1 MKNYRNLVPVCMVVL
16 LLVSIYSLYSEKSG
30 AQKEFQNYLDT
41 ARDYR
46 AQEIYVD
53 AEEYYNYAIEERPS
67 LELYLE
73 LGSLYEEAEQTR
85 KVRKL
90 AENLLIMYPEEPE
103 AYEFALKYYSGKKD
117 YAACFKLTDTMKK
130 RGMNSEYTKELIA
143 RFEYTFF
150 FVSEYENVGVF
161 GRGMCPVQIG
171 NRWGFVNEKGT
182 QTVPAR
188 FAIVGEYS
196 ADGIA
201 PVVDE
206 EGEAYYID
214 NQGNKKRIIMNVE
227 NVQQLGM
234 IEGDLFALY
243 NGKDWG
249 FYNSEGVCVFG
260 GFEQVSNIGN
270 GVAAC
275 MKNGKWSLLNAKGE
289 DLTGK
294 SYTGVVMD
302 EKKIVYRNSRM
313 FVEADNGYQ
322 MIDIEGKVQGDQKYQ
337 DVRLFND
344 TTYAAVKI
352 NDKWGFADKN
362 GKMVIPAQY
371 EDARSFAN
379 GMAAVKIDGQWGFI
393 DLEGN
398 VVIQPQFTDAKDFT
412 GRGTVYVHTGK
423 EWEMLKLYK
432 YNY

>member
-1 MKNYRNLVPVCMVVL
+1 MKNYRNLVPICMVVL
-16 LLVSIYSLYSEKSG
+16 LLLSIYSLYSEKSG
-30 AQKEFQNYLDT
+30 AQQEYQAYLDT

-53 AEEYYNYAIEERPS
+53 AETYYNYALEKEPT

-90 AENLLIMYPEEPE
+90 AEELLLMYPEEPE
-103 AYEFALKYYSGKKD
+103 AYEFALKYYSAKKD
-117 YAACFKLTDTMKK
+117 YGSCFKLIDTLKK
-130 RGMNSEYTKELIA
+130 RGLNSDYTKELIA
-143 RFEYTFF
+143 QFEYTFF
-150 FVSEYENVGVF
+150 FVSEYEDVGVF
-161 GRGMCPVQIG
+161 GRGMCPVQLG
-171 NRWGFVNEKGT
+171 GRWGFVNEKGS
-182 QTVPAR
+182 QTVSAK
-188 FAIVGEYS
+188 FTVVGEYS

-201 PVVDE
+201 PVVDQ

-214 NQGNKKRIIMNVE
+214 SQGNKKKVILNIE

-260 GFEQVSNIGN
+260 GYEQVSNIGN

-275 MKNGKWSLLNAKGE
+275 MKDGKWTLRNAKGE

-294 SYTGVVMD
+294 TYTGVVMD
-302 EKKIVYRNSRM
+302 EKKIVYRNSRL
-313 FVEADNGYQ
+313 FVEADGGYH
-322 MIDIEGKVQGDQKYQ
+322 MIDIDGKVQNKEKYQ
-337 DVRLFND
+337 DVRIFND
-344 TTYAAVKI
+344 TTYAAVKV
-352 NDKWGFADKN
+352 NGKWGFADKN
-362 GKMVIPAQY
+362 GKLVISAQY

-398 VVIQPQFTDAKDFT
+398 VVIQPQFADAKDFT
-412 GRGTVYVHTGK
+412 ASGTVYVNTGK

>member
-1 MKNYRNLVPVCMVVL
+1 MKNYRNLVPICMVVL
-16 LLVSIYSLYSEKSG
+16 LLLSIYSLYNEKAS
-30 AQKEFQNYLDT
+30 AENEYKSYLDT

-46 AQEIYVD
+46 TQEIYVD
-53 AEEYYNYAIEERPS
+53 AEEYYNYALEARPS

-73 LGSLYEEAEQTR
+73 LGSLYEESGQTR
-85 KVRKL
+85 KVRRL
-90 AENLLIMYPEEPE
+90 AENLLISYPEEPG
-103 AYEFALKYYSGKKD
+103 AYEFALKYYSGKGD
-117 YAACFKLTDTMKK
+117 YASCFKLTDTLKK
-130 RGMNSEYTKELIA
+130 RGLNSDYTKELVA
-143 RFEYTFF
+143 QFEYAFF
-150 FVSEYENVGVF
+150 FVSEYDDVGVF
-161 GRGMCPVQIG
+161 GRGMCPVQLG
-171 NRWGFVNEKGT
+171 NHWGFVNEKGT

-188 FAIVGEYS
+188 FTVVGEYS

-201 PVVDE
+201 PVVE
-206 EGEAYYID
+206 EDGEAYYID
-214 NQGNKKRIIMNVE
+214 NQGNKKKVILNVE

-243 NGKDWG
+243 NGQDWG

-275 MKNGKWSLLNAKGE
+275 LKDGKWTLRNAKGE

-294 SYTGVVMD
+294 TYTGVVMD

-313 FVEADNGYQ
+313 FVEAGNGYQ
-322 MIDIEGKVQGDQKYQ
+322 MIDIEGKVQGDQTYQ

-352 NDKWGFADKN
+352 NDLWGFADKN
-362 GKMVIPAQY
+362 GKLVIPAQY
-371 EDARSFAN
+371 EEARSFAN

-398 VVIQPQFTDAKDFT
+398 VVIQPQFGDAKDFT